1 MFKENFTRRH
11 IGPNSSDLNKML
23 STIGV
28 NSVEQL
34 LKQTIPEK
42 IRLKKDLNIP
52 KGISELEFL

>member
-11 IGPNSSDLNKML
+11 IGPNSSDLNKIL

-42 IRLKKDLNIP
+42 IRLKKALNIL
-52 KGISELEFL
+52 KVISELNF

>member
-34 LKQTIPEK
+34 LKETIT
-42 IRLKKDLNIP
+42 RKD
-52 KGISELEFL
+52 